1 MKKELNTPIKEETYV
16 QFDTDEITPKKN
28 HKKITYFSPKQI
40 IKYILLTFVILCLI
54 ILLYNLTQ
62 NQNISNKFESKSN
75 SKKLSLPLRDDFNF
89 INEPQFL
96 EDSITLDYS
105 VKGSYISKQSNEHI
119 TLITILLVVEKKC
132 SKDNCLD
139 CYINGEINYPELS
152 EKEAFNKVYKE
163 MGLRDTW
170 VENIY
175 CQQHKEYIILMM
187 I

>member
-119 TLITILLVVEKKC
+119 TLITILL
-132 SKDNCLD
+132 
-139 CYINGEINYPELS
+139 
-152 EKEAFNKVYKE
+152 
-163 MGLRDTW
+163 
-170 VENIY
+170 
-175 CQQHKEYIILMM
+175 Q
-187 I
+187 